1 LQDQE
6 NRCSKIFEKPQED
19 ISNYLQ
25 EPDEY
30 LSLDLK
36 QFAAAFHMFL
46 QRKQRV
52 ESVRRHYSRME
63 RERARMEERIS
74 RIASLV
80 RKNLGQV
87 FNFKEFIVNKKDRYD
102 VVVTFMSM
110 LEIARNRIVTVE
122 QQSTYGDIQVSAGET
137 VYGQVVSDDGVGVM
151 GDKEV
156 QHVQ

>member
-1 LQDQE
+1 
-6 NRCSKIFEKPQED
+6 
-19 ISNYLQ
+19 
-25 EPDEY
+25 
-30 LSLDLK
+30 
-36 QFAAAFHMFL
+36 
-46 QRKQRV
+46 
-52 ESVRRHYSRME
+52 
-63 RERARMEERIS
+63 MEERIS

-110 LEIARNRIVTVE
+110 LEMARNRIVTVE
-122 QQSTYGDIQVSAGET
+122 QQSTYGDIQVSAGEN